1 MSYFEIFKREIIRH
15 SNADNYFDAC
25 HEWDEVCIDVADD
38 DEECYCICSHPIK
51 QLITIR
57 NRENGNDVVVGSDC
71 IRKIPNFPNASLYQP
86 VISNLADLK
95 KNPDGFFL
103 NGGSIRES
111 GIDSD
116 QGDGRDN
123 ADQSLWALEDNDG
136 DGPSGWLSRLRNGL
150 HHSSLLQCGGSFNRF
165 QYRRRSPA

>member
-25 HEWDEVCIDVADD
+25 HEWDELAIDVADD

-86 VISNLADLK
+86 AISNLTDLK
-95 KNPDGFFL
+95 KDPEDTTIGKNLIDFIRIKELLEEKHIIFL
-103 NGGSIRES
+103 ENMRCKRRLSPKQES
-111 GIDSD
+111 YYSGLKEKIV
-116 QGDGRDN
+116 R
-123 ADQSLWALEDNDG
+123 LLE
-136 DGPSGWLSRLRNGL
+136 RVR
-150 HHSSLLQCGGSFNRF
+150 
-165 QYRRRSPA
+165 

>member
-95 KNPDGFFL
+95 KNPDDTTIGKNLIDFIRIKELLEEKHIIFL
-103 NGGSIRES
+103 ES
-111 GIDSD
+111 MRCKRTLSPKQESYYAGLKKNIV
-116 QGDGRDN
+116 R
-123 ADQSLWALEDNDG
+123 LLE
-136 DGPSGWLSRLRNGL
+136 R
-150 HHSSLLQCGGSFNRF
+150 C
-165 QYRRRSPA
+165 

>member
-15 SNADNYFDAC
+15 SNANNYFDAC

-51 QLITIR
+51 HLITIR
-57 NRENGNDVVVGSDC
+57 NRENGTDVVVGSDC

-95 KNPDGFFL
+95 KNPDDTTIGKNLIDFIRIKQLLEEKHIIFL
-103 NGGSIRES
+103 ES
-111 GIDSD
+111 MRCKRNLSPKQESYYSGLKKKIV
-116 QGDGRDN
+116 R
-123 ADQSLWALEDNDG
+123 LLE
-136 DGPSGWLSRLRNGL
+136 R
-150 HHSSLLQCGGSFNRF
+150 C
-165 QYRRRSPA
+165 

>member
-38 DEECYCICSHPIK
+38 DEDCYCICSHPIK

-95 KNPDGFFL
+95 KNPDDTTIGKNLIDFIRIKQLLEEKHIIFL
-103 NGGSIRES
+103 ES
-111 GIDSD
+111 MRCKRNLSEKQESYYAGLKKKIV
-116 QGDGRDN
+116 R
-123 ADQSLWALEDNDG
+123 LLE
-136 DGPSGWLSRLRNGL
+136 R
-150 HHSSLLQCGGSFNRF
+150 C
-165 QYRRRSPA
+165 

>member
-95 KNPDGFFL
+95 KNPDDTTIGKNLIDFIRIKQLLEEKHIIFL
-103 NGGSIRES
+103 ES
-111 GIDSD
+111 MRCKRNLSEKQESYYAGLKKKIV
-116 QGDGRDN
+116 R
-123 ADQSLWALEDNDG
+123 LLE
-136 DGPSGWLSRLRNGL
+136 R
-150 HHSSLLQCGGSFNRF
+150 C
-165 QYRRRSPA
+165 

>member
-95 KNPDGFFL
+95 KNPDDTTIGKNLIDFIRIKELLEEKHIIFL
-103 NGGSIRES
+103 ES
-111 GIDSD
+111 MRCKRNLSEKQDSYYA
-116 QGDGRDN
+116 GLKKKIVR
-123 ADQSLWALEDNDG
+123 LLE
-136 DGPSGWLSRLRNGL
+136 R
-150 HHSSLLQCGGSFNRF
+150 C
-165 QYRRRSPA
+165 